1 MVCCMVSRAVC
12 LQQLRLVSDNL
23 HAGPGRRHKWVR
35 GCHQM
40 AALLYPVYMIQPV
53 VKPDWHPAVSCK
65 QTSNWFDNPFDNRV
79 EQTATVR
86 STGCQTGLYNRFD
99 NRLYTRYNRLSNGF
113 ENRLNVCIHDTL
125 TTGCVVYTDIY
136 PVVKPIWQ
144 PVWQRV
150 ASCKWGFAVQC
161 SSVQGQHWIVTL
173 GGKSLVE
180 SFLLLT
186 VQLLPTSNLVCAFL
200 YI

>member
-1 MVCCMVSRAVC
+1 M
-12 LQQLRLVSDNL
+12 
-23 HAGPGRRHKWVR
+23 
-35 GCHQM
+35 
-40 AALLYPVYMIQPV
+40 QPV
-53 VKPDWHPAVSCK
+53 VKPDWHLAVSCK
-65 QTSNWFDNPFDNRV
+65 ETSNSFDNLFDNHV
-79 EQTATVR
+79 ERTATLR
-86 STGCQTGLYNRFD
+86 STGCQTELYNQFD
-99 NRLYTRYNRLSNGF
+99 NRLYTRYNWLSNGF

-125 TTGCVVYTDIY
+125 TTGCIVYTDIY
-136 PVVKPIWQ
+136 PVVK
-144 PVWQRV
+144 QRV
-150 ASCKWGFAVQC
+150 ASCKWGFTVQC